1 MFSDY
6 TLRAIMLHV
15 STINRE
21 KYMGNTKIPLERIDA
36 NRWRIPEHYSDAMNV
51 PGVVYADDE
60 LIQQILDDNALQQ
73 VANVATLPGIVGA
86 ALGMPDIHWGYGF
99 PVGGVAATD
108 AETGVVSPG
117 GIGFDINCGVRLMA
131 TELVRDQIR
140 GQVGKLADALFNAL
154 PSGVGGAGMREL
166 TTHEMRDVMVQGAA
180 WAVEDG
186 YGFEEDL
193 EVTEEYGCLA
203 GADPDKVSPMAVQRG
218 RKQLGSLGSGNHFAE
233 VQYVEHIYDQ
243 AAAEAMGIGQVG
255 QIVVAI
261 HCGSRGFGHQIAEDY
276 IKLAEV
282 KQAGYGFKLVD
293 RQLACLPLQSD
304 EGKAYLAAMACGA
317 NFAWAN
323 RQLLMHS
330 VREAFSSVFGR
341 KARAKDMPLV
351 YDVCHNIAKIE
362 EYEVD
367 GQKRQVCV
375 HRKGATRA
383 FPAQH
388 PALPEKYR
396 SIGQPVL
403 IPGDM
408 GRYSFV
414 LAGAQGSMEQSFGS
428 CCHGAGRRQSRT
440 AAKKSISPRDL
451 LDQLAARGVTIR
463 VHSKNLLSEEAPAA
477 YKDAQQVVNVVHN
490 AGLASLV
497 ARLKPVIVVKG

>member
-1 MFSDY
+1 
-6 TLRAIMLHV
+6 
-15 STINRE
+15 
-21 KYMGNTKIPLERIDA
+21 MGNSKENIPLQRIDPF
-36 NRWRIPEHYSDAMNV
+36 RWRIPQSYQQDMRV
-51 PGVVYADDE
+51 PGLVYADDE
-60 LIQQILDDNALQQ
+60 LIEQIINDNALQQ
-73 VANVATLPGIVGA
+73 VANVATLPGIVGHS
-86 ALGMPDIHWGYGF
+86 LGMPDIHWGYGF

-117 GIGFDINCGVRLMA
+117 GIGFDINCGVRLVA
-131 TELVRDQIR
+131 TELVRDQIK
-140 GQVGKLADALFNAL
+140 GQVDKLADALFNTL
-154 PSGVGGAGMREL
+154 PSGVGGAGMRGL
-166 TTHEMRDVMVQGAA
+166 TIHEMRDVMLQGAA

-186 YGFEEDL
+186 YGFAEDL
-193 EVTEEYGCLA
+193 EVTEEGGCLA
-203 GADPDKVSPMAVQRG
+203 GADPDKVSPMAIQRG
-218 RKQLGSLGSGNHFAE
+218 MKQLGSLGSGNHFAE
-233 VQYVEHIYDQ
+233 VQYVEHIYEQ
-243 AAAEAMGIGQVG
+243 TAAQAMGIGQIG
-255 QIVVAI
+255 QVVVTI

-282 KQAGYGFKLVD
+282 KQAGYGFQLPD

-304 EGKAYLAAMACGA
+304 EGKAYMAAMACGA

-323 RQLLMHS
+323 RQLLMHG

-351 YDVCHNIAKIE
+351 YDVCHNIAKFE

-367 GQKRQVCV
+367 GQLRQVCV

-383 FPAQH
+383 FPPQH

-396 SIGQPVL
+396 EVGQPVL

-414 LAGAQGSMEQSFGS
+414 LVGAQGSMEQSFGS

-440 AAKKSISPRDL
+440 AAKKSTSSRDL

-463 VHSKNLLSEEAPAA
+463 VRSKNLLSEEAPAA
-477 YKDAQQVVNVVHN
+477 YKDAQKIVEVVCN
-490 AGLASLV
+490 AGLAQLV
-497 ARLKPVIVVKG
+497 ARLKPMIVVKG

>member
-1 MFSDY
+1 MQ
-6 TLRAIMLHV
+6 
-15 STINRE
+15 E
-21 KYMGNTKIPLERIDA
+21 KDIMGNSKEKIPLQRIDPF
-36 NRWRIPEHYSDAMNV
+36 RWRIPASYQEGMHV
-51 PGVVYADDE
+51 PGLVYADDE
-60 LIQQILDDNALQQ
+60 LIQQIVDDNALHQ
-73 VANVATLPGIVGA
+73 VANVATLPGIVGHS
-86 ALGMPDIHWGYGF
+86 LGMPDIHWGYGF

-140 GQVGKLADALFNAL
+140 GQTDKLADALFNAL

-166 TTHEMRDVMVQGAA
+166 TIHEMRDVMVRGAA

-186 YGFEEDL
+186 YGREEDL
-193 EVTEEYGCLA
+193 EVTEEGGCLA
-203 GADPDKVSPMAVQRG
+203 GADPTKVSQMAIQRG
-218 RKQLGSLGSGNHFAE
+218 MKQLGSLGSGNHFAE
-233 VQYVEHIYDQ
+233 VQVVDHIYDQ
-243 AAAEAMGIGQVG
+243 EVARVLGIGQMG
-255 QIVVAI
+255 QIVVTI

-282 KQAGYGFKLVD
+282 KQAGYGFHLVD
-293 RQLACLPLQSD
+293 RQLACLPLESD

-323 RQLLMHS
+323 RQLLMHG
-330 VREAFSSVFGR
+330 VRQAFASVFGR
-341 KARAKDMPLV
+341 KARAKEMPLV
-351 YDVCHNIAKIE
+351 YDVCHNIAKFE
-362 EYEVD
+362 EYEID
-367 GQKRQVCV
+367 GQKRRVCV

-388 PALPEKYR
+388 PTLPEKYLQV
-396 SIGQPVL
+396 GQPVI

-408 GRYSFV
+408 GRYSFMLV
-414 LAGAQGSMEQSFGS
+414 GAPGSMEQSFGS

-440 AAKKSISPRDL
+440 AAKKSLSPRDL
-451 LDQLAARGVTIR
+451 LDQLNARGVTVR
-463 VHSKNLLSEEAPAA
+463 VHSKNLLTEEAPQA

-490 AGLASLV
+490 AGLAKLV
-497 ARLKPVIVVKG
+497 ARLKPLIVIKG

>member
-1 MFSDY
+1 
-6 TLRAIMLHV
+6 
-15 STINRE
+15 
-21 KYMGNTKIPLERIDA
+21 MGDKIPLERMDN
-36 NRWRIPEHYSDAMNV
+36 NRWRIPRSYNAEMRV
-51 PGVVYADDE
+51 PGLVYADDE

-73 VANVATLPGIVGA
+73 VANVATLPGIVGYS
-86 ALGMPDIHWGYGF
+86 LGMPDIHWGYGF

-108 AETGVVSPG
+108 AETGTVSPG

-140 GQVGKLADALFNAL
+140 GQADKLADALFNAL

-166 TTHEMRDVMVQGAA
+166 TGHEMRDVMVQGAA

-186 YGFEEDL
+186 YGFAEDL
-193 EVTEEYGCLA
+193 EVTEEGGCLA
-203 GADPDKVSPMAVQRG
+203 GADPSKVSPMAVQRG
-218 RKQLGSLGSGNHFAE
+218 MKQLGSLGSGNHFAE

-243 AAAEAMGIGQVG
+243 VAAEAMGIGQMG
-255 QIVVAI
+255 QIVVTI

-293 RQLACLPLQSD
+293 RQLSCLPLQSE
-304 EGKAYLAAMACGA
+304 EGRAYMAAMACGA

-323 RQLLMHS
+323 RQLLMHG
-330 VREAFSSVFGR
+330 VRQAFASVFGR
-341 KARAKDMPLV
+341 KARPKDLPLV

-362 EYEVD
+362 EYAID
-367 GQKRQVCV
+367 GKMQRVCV

-383 FPAQH
+383 FPAH
-388 PALPEKYR
+388 YPGVPEKYQA
-396 SIGQPVL
+396 IGQPVL

-414 LAGAQGSMEQSFGS
+414 LVGASGSLEQSFGS

-440 AAKKSISPRDL
+440 AAKKSLSNKDL
-451 LDQLAARGVTIR
+451 LNQLDARGVTVR
-463 VHSKNLLSEEAPAA
+463 VHSKNLLAEEAPQA

-490 AGLASLV
+490 AGLAKLV
-497 ARLKPVIVVKG
+497 VRLKPVIVVKG

>member
-1 MFSDY
+1 
-6 TLRAIMLHV
+6 
-15 STINRE
+15 
-21 KYMGNTKIPLERIDA
+21 MGNSKEKIPLQRVDA
-36 NRWRIPEHYSDAMNV
+36 NRWRIPQHYNAGMHV
-51 PGVVYADDE
+51 PGMVYADDE
-60 LIQQILDDNALQQ
+60 LIAQIQEDNALQQ
-73 VANVATLPGIVGA
+73 VANVATLPGIVGYSLA
-86 ALGMPDIHWGYGF
+86 MPDIHWGYGF

-140 GQVGKLADALFNAL
+140 GQVDKLADALFKTL

-186 YGFEEDL
+186 YGRAEDL
-193 EVTEEYGCLA
+193 NVTEEGGCLA
-203 GADPDKVSPMAVQRG
+203 GANPDQVSPVAMQRG
-218 RKQLGSLGSGNHFAE
+218 MKQLGSLGSGNHFAE
-233 VQYVEHIYDQ
+233 VQFVEHIYDQ
-243 AAAEAMGIGQVG
+243 AAAEVMGIGQVG
-255 QIVVAI
+255 QIVVTI

-276 IKLAEV
+276 IKLAEA

-293 RQLACLPLQSD
+293 RQLSCLPLQSD
-304 EGKAYLAAMACGA
+304 EGKAYMAAMACGA

-323 RQLLMHS
+323 RQMLMHG
-330 VREAFSSVFGR
+330 VREAFTSVFGR
-341 KARAKDMPLV
+341 KARTKNMPLV

-362 EYEVD
+362 EYEID
-367 GQKRQVCV
+367 GQKRRVCV

-396 SIGQPVL
+396 QIGQPVL

-414 LAGAQGSMEQSFGS
+414 LVGAPGSMEQSFGS

-440 AAKKSISPRDL
+440 AAKKSLSPRDL
-451 LDQLAARGVTIR
+451 LDQLDARGVTVR
-463 VHSKNLLSEEAPAA
+463 VHSKNLLTEEAPAA
-477 YKDAQQVVNVVHN
+477 YKDAQQIVNVVHN
-490 AGLASLV
+490 AGLAQLV
-497 ARLKPVIVVKG
+497 ARLRPIIVIKG